1 MLRKREDL
9 FSKKLLE
16 EVLDGVRFLTL
27 EELVPVH
34 EQMFGDVSCQP
45 RPDAPPFEQVRH
57 LGLLWT
63 MTNEACF
70 LEHFSQTPTLARFR
84 TLARKQL
91 DRHHQLCL
99 DEKDDKV
106 PMRKLWV
113 LSPGRPDGGFDA
125 LGVRPATEL
134 GPGMYFSSAF
144 LEIWVV
150 VLSELPKTPDT
161 RLLRLLSRDLR
172 AEVLAE
178 IAALPSGL
186 PETERFLA
194 IVSQMAYFLKKK
206 QQPEARQ
213 SSALGLEE
221 GDDMTQLAR
230 EFEAYK
236 AQLVATGEARGRA
249 IGKTLGEALGEARGK
264 AKSLLAVM
272 AARGLFVND
281 LVRAQIQKCEDLTQL
296 DRWITR
302 AVTATSV
309 SDVMIAVA

>member
-1 MLRKREDL
+1 M
-9 FSKKLLE
+9 
-16 EVLDGVRFLTL
+16 
-27 EELVPVH
+27 
-34 EQMFGDVSCQP
+34 
-45 RPDAPPFEQVRH
+45 
-57 LGLLWT
+57 
-63 MTNEACF
+63 
-70 LEHFSQTPTLARFR
+70 
-84 TLARKQL
+84 

-125 LGVRPATEL
+125 LGVRQATEL
-134 GPGMYFSSAF
+134 GSGMYFSSAF

-249 IGKTLGEALGEARGK
+249 IGKTIGEAIGEARGK

-281 LVRAQIQKCEDLTQL
+281 LVRAQILQCEDLTQL

>member
-1 MLRKREDL
+1 M
-9 FSKKLLE
+9 
-16 EVLDGVRFLTL
+16 V
-27 EELVPVH
+27 VH
-34 EQMFGDVSCQP
+34 
-45 RPDAPPFEQVRH
+45 
-57 LGLLWT
+57 
-63 MTNEACF
+63 
-70 LEHFSQTPTLARFR
+70 
-84 TLARKQL
+84 
-91 DRHHQLCL
+91 
-99 DEKDDKV
+99 
-106 PMRKLWV
+106 
-113 LSPGRPDGGFDA
+113 
-125 LGVRPATEL
+125 
-134 GPGMYFSSAF
+134 
-144 LEIWVV
+144 
-150 VLSELPKTPDT
+150 SELPKTPDT

-206 QQPEARQ
+206 QQPEPRQ

-236 AQLVATGEARGRA
+236 AQLVATGEARGEARGRA
-249 IGKTLGEALGEARGK
+249 IGKTIGEALGK

-281 LVRAQIQKCEDLTQL
+281 LVRAQILQCEDLTQL